1 MMPSIECLMLD
12 HPNVLESR
20 LGRKLEPIERDAGR
34 FEPKGFLKARLKE
47 LGVESIPDLFR
58 SLMRSEIEILRTDKR
73 IAKLRQF
80 VQKRAL
86 VPG

>member
-1 MMPSIECLMLD
+1 M
-12 HPNVLESR
+12 
-20 LGRKLEPIERDAGR
+20 
-34 FEPKGFLKARLKE
+34 KE